1 MTALKAD
8 EKADLPTDLAV
19 LPRKPSHRV
28 SRNYVSLFFF
38 ACRSRRCYFLPLLME
53 ALCICVVFEA
63 RTSTNNKWTFSVL
76 MTNLFL
82 ICIREK
88 ENTFILTTSLYSK
101 LNQRSV
107 LTFQCQNSNL
117 DSRSCRSFG
126 KSHSTVDDRQL

>member
-19 LPRKPSHRV
+19 LPKKLSHRV

-63 RTSTNNKWTFSVL
+63 RTSTKNKWTFSVL

-82 ICIREK
+82 ICIWEK
-88 ENTFILTTSLYSK
+88 GNTLILTTLSYLQQVESKITFNLSMSKFQSGFSLLQK
-101 LNQRSV
+101 FR
-107 LTFQCQNSNL
+107 
-117 DSRSCRSFG
+117 
-126 KSHSTVDDRQL
+126 